1 MIQLIFLVETQMSLK
16 ALSHRLKEF
25 AIARD
30 WEQFQSPKNLS
41 MALIVEAAELV
52 EHFQWLTQQQ
62 SADVS
67 LDKDSEKYRE
77 IALEMADI
85 LAYLLRIADRMDI
98 DLLDSLKEKIDIN
111 ELRYPAEKV
120 RGNAKKYSEYQK
132 ENNRRQ

>member
-1 MIQLIFLVETQMSLK
+1 MSIEPQPSLQALSDRLK
-16 ALSHRLKEF
+16 AF

-62 SADVS
+62 STDLS
-67 LDKDSEKYRE
+67 LDKDSDKYRE

-85 LAYLLRIADRMDI
+85 LAYLLRIADRMEI
-98 DLLDSLKEKIDIN
+98 DLLAALKEKIDIN

-120 RGNAKKYSEYQK
+120 RGSAKKYSEYQK